1 MKVLG
6 VSANYHDA
14 SAALVVDGEVVFSA
28 AEERFSRIKHDPTL
42 PLAAARACLQQA
54 GIAPEDLSFVAYHE
68 DPPTKLSRALA
79 TSLARWPLSFG
90 TFWRS
95 AKEAI
100 TSGLWVKADLAQA
113 LGVTPDQVVYA
124 PHHASHAA
132 HAFLTSP
139 FAEAAVMTIDAVG
152 EWTCSAI
159 FDATHVGGRA
169 RLLPV
174 DVSPFPHS
182 VGLFYSAFTSY
193 LGFRVNDGECSTM
206 ALAAFGEPRHVDII
220 RRVLQIH
227 DDGRHTLTDGWFDF
241 RGDKDLPVT
250 AQLVRALGPP
260 RHFRA
265 DLPWR
270 CSGEPADPPTDDDQR
285 FADIAASVQQVCEE
299 AVVAYARRAA
309 RLTDRD
315 QLCYAGG
322 VALNCVANREL
333 LEAGVFSSVYVP
345 PDPGDGGGAM
355 GAALLVHDR
364 AGGSPAPTR
373 IHPFLGGAE
382 GDADDLAT
390 LLAHLEPERWHRFS
404 RHGLDRLGPDQVV
417 VEVLDA
423 PADRVAAVVGALAAD
438 QVVGWCQGR
447 FENGPRALGAR
458 SLLCRADR
466 PALAER
472 LSTRIKRRAGF
483 RPYAPSLT
491 ETEAARCLALEGLP
505 DTARWMQLAVP
516 VTDEGRSRLAATL
529 HVDGT
534 TRPQVVRADE
544 APLYHQLLV
553 ACGAAWGTEALLNTS
568 FNESGSPMVGGGV
581 DALLAFARTDLDAVL
596 IGPLWVRKI
605 R

>member
-1 MKVLG
+1 VKVLG

-14 SAALVVDGEVVFSA
+14 SAALVVDGQVVFSA
-28 AEERFSRIKHDPTL
+28 AEERFSRVKHDPTL
-42 PLAAARACLQQA
+42 PLAAVRACLAQG
-54 GIAPEDLSFVAYHE
+54 GIAADELSFVAYHE

-113 LGVTPDQVVYA
+113 LGVPPSKVVYA

-139 FAEAAVMTIDAVG
+139 FDDAAVMTIDAVG

-159 FDATHVGGRA
+159 FDASHVDSRA
-169 RLLPV
+169 RLAPV

-193 LGFRVNDGECSTM
+193 LGFAVNDGECSTM
-206 ALAAFGEPRHVDII
+206 ALAAFGEPRFVGTLREILAIDA
-220 RRVLQIH
+220 
-227 DDGRHTLTDGWFDF
+227 DGRHTLADGWFDF

-250 AQLVRALGPP
+250 DRLIEALGPP

-265 DLPWR
+265 ALPWR
-270 CSGEPADPPTDDDQR
+270 CDGPPAQPPSDDDQR
-285 FADIAASVQQVCEE
+285 FADLAASVQRVCED
-299 AVVAYARRAA
+299 AVLAYARRA
-309 RLTDRD
+309 RQLTGRSR
-315 QLCYAGG
+315 LCYAGG
-322 VALNCVANREL
+322 VALNCVANQRL
-333 LEAGVFSSVYVP
+333 LDAGVFDTVYVP

-364 AGGSPAPTR
+364 AGGSPPPRR
-373 IHPFLGGAE
+373 IHPFLGAGQ
-382 GDADDLAT
+382 GDADELQV
-390 LLAHLEPERWHRFS
+390 LLDHLEPERWHRFS
-404 RHGLDRLGPDQVV
+404 RHGLARLEPDQVTF
-417 VEVLDA
+417 ELLDD
-423 PADRVAAVVGALAAD
+423 PAERVAVVIAALD
-438 QVVGWCQGR
+438 QDHVVGWCQGR

-458 SLLCRADR
+458 SLLARPDR
-466 PALAER
+466 LAVAER
-472 LSTRIKRRAGF
+472 LSTRIKRRAAF

-491 ETEAARCLALEGLP
+491 EAEARRCLVLDGVP

-516 VTDEGRSRLAATL
+516 VTDEGRTRLSATL

-534 TRPQVVRADE
+534 TRPQIVRPDE
-544 APLYHQLLV
+544 APLFHSLLV
-553 ACGAAWGTEALLNTS
+553 AAGLAWGTEAVLNTS

-596 IGPLWVRKI
+596 IGPLWVRKQ

>member
-14 SAALVVDGEVVFSA
+14 SAALVVDGRVVFSA
-28 AEERFSRIKHDPTL
+28 AEERFSRVKHDPTL
-42 PLAAARACLQQA
+42 PLAAVRACLA
-54 GIAPEDLSFVAYHE
+54 EGGISAEDLSFVAYHE

-100 TSGLWVKADLAQA
+100 TSGLWIKADLAQA
-113 LGVTPDQVVYA
+113 LGVPPSKVVYA

-139 FAEAAVMTIDAVG
+139 FEDAAVMTIDAVG

-159 FDATHVGGRA
+159 FDAEHRDGRA
-169 RLLPV
+169 HLKPV

-193 LGFRVNDGECSTM
+193 LGFAVNDGECSTM
-206 ALAAFGEPRHVDII
+206 ALAAFGEPRHADLI
-220 RRVLQIH
+220 RQILQLA
-227 DDGRHTLTDGWFDF
+227 DDGRHTLAEGWFDF

-250 AQLVRALGPP
+250 DRLIDALGPP

-270 CSGEPADPPTDDDQR
+270 CEGPPTETPTADDQR
-285 FADIAASVQQVCEE
+285 FADVAASVQLVCEE
-299 AVVAYARRAA
+299 AVLAYAARA
-309 RLTDRD
+309 RELTGRSR
-315 QLCYAGG
+315 LCYAGG
-322 VALNCVANREL
+322 VALNCVANQRL
-333 LEAGVFSSVYVP
+333 LDAGTFDAVYVP

-364 AGGSPAPTR
+364 ASGSPPPRRFHPFMGGSP
-373 IHPFLGGAE
+373 
-382 GDADDLAT
+382 GDADELRV
-390 LLAHLEPERWHRFS
+390 LLGHLEPERWHRFS
-404 RHGLDRLGPDQVV
+404 RLALDRLEPDQVQV
-417 VEVLDA
+417 QVLDD
-423 PADRVAAVVGALAAD
+423 PADQIAAVVAALADD

-458 SLLCRADR
+458 SLLARADR
-466 PALAER
+466 MAVAER
-472 LSTRIKRRAGF
+472 LSTRIKRRAAF

-491 ETEAARCLALEGLP
+491 EAEAQRCLVLDGVP

-516 VTDEGRSRLAATL
+516 VTAEGRTRLAATL

-534 TRPQVVRADE
+534 TRPQIVRPEE
-544 APLYHQLLV
+544 APLYHRLLV
-553 ACGAAWGTEALLNTS
+553 AAGLAWGTEAVLNTS
-568 FNESGSPMVGGGV
+568 FNESGSPMVGSGV

-596 IGPLWVRKI
+596 IGPVWVRKV